1 MEYNNIKSELKAMIV
16 ETLHLDIEPED
27 IDDTQSFELG
37 LDLDSLAV
45 ITFIVA
51 IEKKFDIIIDDED
64 IKLDL
69 FDNVVTM
76 TDYVYNKLCVENND
90 CKSK

>member
-51 IEKKFDIIIDDED
+51 IEYVVLILIWV
-64 IKLDL
+64 DL
-69 FDNVVTM
+69 NYWQGIQTPRSNVTM
-76 TDYVYNKLCVENND
+76 V
-90 CKSK
+90 